1 MKKTVLIALVMVAIP
16 ALLSAGGHAEGA
28 EHYRSITG
36 RDSDFF
42 PRIFNFLIFVGLAY
56 YLLAKPIG
64 DFFKGRREKI
74 ASSLQEIE
82 TKLQE
87 AKEAQ
92 KKAEQTLA
100 ESKKKAQE
108 ILKDAELEIG
118 VLKEQFAALGEKE
131 IEALERSYKEK
142 MELQERKMKREVISS
157 ILDESIKP
165 EDIPLTASKVIDNLS
180 KKVA

>member
-1 MKKTVLIALVMVAIP
+1 MKKSTLVAIIMLAIP
-16 ALLSAGGHAEGA
+16 AILAAAGHGEGS

-42 PRIFNFLIFVGLAY
+42 PRIFNFLIFAGLAY

-64 DFFKGRREKI
+64 DFFKNRKAQI

-92 KKAEQTLA
+92 KRAEQTLA

-108 ILKDAELEIG
+108 IIKDAELEIE
-118 VLKEQFAALGEKE
+118 VLKEKFASLGAKE
-131 IEALERSYKEK
+131 LEALERSFKEK
-142 MELQERKMKREVISS
+142 MELQERKIKREVIASV
-157 ILDESIKP
+157 LDESIKP
-165 EDIPLTASKVIDNLS
+165 DDIPLTASKVIENLS

>member
-1 MKKTVLIALVMVAIP
+1 MKKSTLIAIVMLAIP
-16 ALLSAGGHAEGA
+16 ALLMAAGHGEGS

-42 PRIFNFLIFVGLAY
+42 PRIFNFVIFAGLAY

-64 DFFKGRREKI
+64 DFFKNRKNQI
-74 ASSLQEIE
+74 AASLQEIE

-108 ILKDAELEIG
+108 IVKDAELEIE
-118 VLKEQFAALGEKE
+118 VLKEKYEALGAKE
-131 IEALERSYKEK
+131 LEALEKAYKEK
-142 MELQERKMKREVISS
+142 MELQERKLKREVIAS

-165 EDIPLTASKVIDNLS
+165 EDIPLSASKVIENLS